1 MIYLIRGSYP
11 VYIKNSYNLRTKNRA
26 NNPLKNGQRNWID
39 ISPKMIYK
47 WPVHLTLFNHIF
59 KNGQDGKFYVTSILQ
74 SKKTANHINRWP
86 AMNTHKQGK
95 IYKPHHDHFFPGLE
109 ICTNLTLSTLC
120 INVPCSQHVSDN
132 KKCLQMLLNVGQ
144 W

>member
-11 VYIKNSYNLRTKNRA
+11 VYIKNSYNLRTKNTA

-59 KNGQDGKFYVTSILQ
+59 KNGQDGKFYVCFTKFL
-74 SKKTANHINRWP
+74 KNR
-86 AMNTHKQGK
+86 ARLLYAK
-95 IYKPHHDHFFPGLE
+95 IFL
-109 ICTNLTLSTLC
+109 
-120 INVPCSQHVSDN
+120 
-132 KKCLQMLLNVGQ
+132 
-144 W
+144 